1 MRPGSLL
8 PLAFCVGLAR
18 AQYTVYQPL
27 NQQIIFGG
35 NPDSTPTAAG
45 PAATYTGAAAY
56 DPTVLVAPSPPN
68 PGIPTQFGVQ
78 LYSGGMTNL
87 SRPQSGAF
95 FGFSIEMSVST
106 HVLGKNSSL
115 INVPFL
121 NLMANV
127 KERAGWVQVRVGG
140 NTQENA
146 ELVAAGTLPNNSIL
160 AKDYSSTFTATGSHP
175 LAYTSDL
182 LYMMANISDFTNT
195 HWFLGVP
202 FFNTT
207 PFALEIVEQAQTI
220 IGDRM
225 LGFQA
230 GNEPDLYA
238 VPPRTNRPV
247 GYAPADYTGEVGLL
261 VQQTN
266 NDALITQR
274 QNLFL
279 VPSISATV
287 WTPEQVWDTGIVES
301 YGSSLYGLSVERY
314 PNNNCAAVYGSGT
327 PVDVQATFP
336 SYLNHGAATGLIQ
349 SYINSSNFAMEN
361 NKPMIMFETNTAS
374 CSGFPGISDSFGAA
388 LWSLDWAFT
397 MAFYNF
403 STALF
408 HVGGQNAYY
417 NPFTPPPTNQSTFR
431 EWTIGPVYYAALVMA
446 EALGPSNAS
455 QVVDLGMNDGNT
467 FTPGY
472 AIYEGG
478 SPTKLVLFNFV
489 TDNSTASD
497 YTASISIGGGQT
509 GQPAANPSQVK
520 VKYLRAESVSQKG
533 NFTWAGQT
541 MGNNFESDGR
551 LKGDVDVQTVTCDGN
566 NVCAVKVPAPSV
578 ALVFLTDDSYNAVTP
593 SNTITF
599 PTTVQTRTV
608 NTIYIDPSA
617 IETSNGHWGMEDHV
631 GATSF
636 GHKSAATLRRSMP
649 GVALLIALAAGAFV
663 AGRALVAA

>member
-1 MRPGSLL
+1 MRRGSII
-8 PLAFCVGLAR
+8 PLVVCAALANG
-18 AQYTVYQPL
+18 QYTVYQPL

-35 NPDSTPTAAG
+35 VGTPTAAG

-56 DPTVLVAPSPPN
+56 DPTVLNPPPPPN
-68 PGIPTQFGVQ
+68 PPIPTQFPIQ
-78 LYSGGMTNL
+78 LYTGGMWNL
-87 SRPQSGAF
+87 SKPQSGAF
-95 FGFSIEMSVST
+95 FGFSIEMSVAT
-106 HVLGKNSSL
+106 QILGKNSSL

-121 NLMANV
+121 NLLANI

-146 ELVAAGTLPNNSIL
+146 ELVPAGVLPNNSIL

-175 LAYTSDL
+175 LAYTTDL

-195 HWFLGVP
+195 HWYLGVP

-207 PFALEIVEQAQTI
+207 PFSLEIVEQAQAI

-247 GYAPADYTGEVGLL
+247 GYAPADYAGEIGLL

-266 NDALITQR
+266 SDDLITQR

-279 VPSISATV
+279 VPSISPNS

-301 YGSSLYGLSVERY
+301 YNSSIYGLSVERY
-314 PNNNCAAVYGSGT
+314 PYTNCNAVYKSGT
-327 PVDVQATFP
+327 PVDIQATFP

-349 SYINSSNFAMEN
+349 GYINSSNFAMAN

-397 MAFYNF
+397 MAYNNF
-403 STALF
+403 SLALF
-408 HVGGQNAYY
+408 HTGGQNSYY
-417 NPFTPPPTNQSTFR
+417 NPFTPPPTNQSTYR
-431 EWTIGPVYYAALVMA
+431 QWTIGPVYYAALVMA

-455 QVVDLGMNDGNT
+455 QVVDLNMNSGNT

-472 AIYEGG
+472 AIYENG

-509 GQPAANPSQVK
+509 GQPGASPSQVK

-541 MGNNFESDGR
+541 LGQHFESDGR
-551 LKGDVDVQTVTCDGN
+551 LTGDVDVQTVTCDGN
-566 NVCAVKVPAPSV
+566 NVCAVTVPAPSV
-578 ALVFLTDDSYNAVTP
+578 ALVFLTDDSYSAVTP
-593 SNTITF
+593 SDTLTF
-599 PTTVQTRTV
+599 PTSVQTRTV

-617 IETSNGHWGMEDHV
+617 IKTSNGHWGMEDHV

-636 GHKSAATLRRSMP
+636 GHVNAASLRRSMP
-649 GVALLIALAAGAFV
+649 GAVLLIALAAGAFV
-663 AGRALVAA
+663 AGRALMTR